1 MLVPG
6 DLLNRH
12 RLGWEQASRFLEEVP
27 QHLPVFYSL
36 GNHERR
42 YPVLPCWLE
51 MVECSG
57 VTLLDNTTVQF
68 GDIALGGPELRFPQ
82 GDARPVAY
90 WPSCPPWP
98 GFGCCCAIIR
108 NIMLPMCGL
117 RH

>member
-1 MLVPG
+1 MERKTTTYTITSTRVSRTVTFAVAADLHNGPYEDVLDTFRQVDAVLVPG

-27 QHLPVFYSL
+27 RICPVFYSL

-57 VTLLDNTTVQF
+57 VTLLDNTT
-68 GDIALGGPELRFPQ
+68 
-82 GDARPVAY
+82 
-90 WPSCPPWP
+90 
-98 GFGCCCAIIR
+98 
-108 NIMLPMCGL
+108 
-117 RH
+117 